1 MFPDIGGTEYLI
13 IAVVALIVFKPQD
26 LPAIMKRVGQFL
38 GSARRMAADLR
49 ASLDGMARQSEL
61 DTLRKEVEA
70 MKAKATQMAT
80 DPVSGIAEAMTDTA
94 DQISQ
99 GIHDP
104 TGEAIYDPAAW
115 MGEVATAEANG
126 APLELESP
134 APRPKKPRAK
144 KATVT

>member
-13 IAVVALIVFKPQD
+13 IGIVALIVFKPQD

-38 GSARRMAADLR
+38 GSARRMAADFR
-49 ASLDGMARQSEL
+49 ASFEDMARQSEL
-61 DTLRKEVEA
+61 DSLRKEVEA
-70 MKAKATQMAT
+70 MKSKAMQAAT
-80 DPVSGIAEAMTDTA
+80 DPVSGLADTLNSTA

-115 MGEVATAEANG
+115 MDKDVNSAPDPVPAEPE
-126 APLELESP
+126 AP
-134 APRPKKPRAK
+134 AKPKRASRAK
-144 KATVT
+144 KAPTS